1 MKESDKMNN
10 NEFYS
15 FLIATDQI
23 DNFLGFKLP
32 NEIKQQL
39 NDLAVDYEN
48 NLITDDEVQDVLT
61 RIELKYQ
68 INYEVIFK
76 YFKEQLK
83 K

>member
-1 MKESDKMNN
+1 MNIGSEKYYN
-10 NEFYS
+10 
-15 FLIATDQI
+15 QH
-23 DNFLGFKLP
+23 
-32 NEIKQQL
+32 
-39 NDLAVDYEN
+39 DYEN

-61 RIELKYQ
+61 GIELKYQ

>member
-10 NEFYS
+10 NEFYY

-48 NLITDDEVQDVLT
+48 NLITDDEVQDVLMG
-61 RIELKYQ
+61 IELKYQ